1 MQFKKQ
7 WLELDMEKW
16 TGSKMVKENDKAV
29 YCHSA
34 YLTSMQ
40 STTCKMS
47 VWMNHSLY
55 QDYQEKYQQPQ
66 ICRWYHSKGRKW
78 RGTKESLSESERG
91 ELRSWLKTQHSKNCN
106 HVIQSHNFIANRR
119 GKIGSNDKFSFLGLQ
134 ITADSYC
141 SHEIKTCL
149 LLWRKAMINLGSF

>member
-1 MQFKKQ
+1 
-7 WLELDMEKW
+7 MEQRI
-16 TGSKMVKENDKAV
+16 GSKFGKEYIKAV

-91 ELRSWLKTQHSKNCN
+91 ELRSWLKTQHSKT
-106 HVIQSHNFIANRR
+106 VIMSSSPITSLQIEGEKLEAMTNFL
-119 GKIGSNDKFSFLGLQ
+119 FLGSKSLQ
-134 ITADSYC
+134 TVIAAMKLKHAC
-141 SHEIKTCL
+141 SFEGK
-149 LLWRKAMINLGSF
+149 LW